1 MSIKDLQ
8 NINWETITVDDLV
21 KAHEL
26 RGMSFEVDTGR
37 ISRIF
42 IDEEELE

>member
-8 NINWETITVDDLV
+8 NINWEAVTIDDLV

-26 RGMSFEVDTGR
+26 SGMSFQVDGGKVTKV
-37 ISRIF
+37 F
-42 IDEEELE
+42 IGEEEVG